1 MAENKYK
8 HLINRDLSWIK
19 FNERVLDE
27 AEDKSNP
34 LFERLNF
41 IAIYHSN
48 LSEFLMVRVGG
59 LHDRLLLKKDEI
71 DPRSGMTTLEQ
82 LRAINREIHRLTP
95 RKNRTLIEI
104 LRELEDYQIF
114 YRMGAHLT
122 KYEERFLERYF
133 ERNVLPLLSPHILDK
148 HHPFPFLQNN
158 TVYIAVLL
166 KSKEG

>member
-19 FNERVLDE
+19 FNERVLEE

-59 LHDRLLLKKDEI
+59 LHDRLLLKK
-71 DPRSGMTTLEQ
+71 R
-82 LRAINREIHRLTP
+82 
-95 RKNRTLIEI
+95 
-104 LRELEDYQIF
+104 
-114 YRMGAHLT
+114 
-122 KYEERFLERYF
+122 
-133 ERNVLPLLSPHILDK
+133 
-148 HHPFPFLQNN
+148 
-158 TVYIAVLL
+158 
-166 KSKEG
+166 